1 MSIRRLFPALMLVLL
16 GFLAPAAWCQDYV
29 IGDGDGLQVSVWG
42 VPELT
47 VEVIVRPDGKIT
59 LPAAGDILASG
70 LSPVQL
76 SDRLTSVLSEFVKK
90 PVVTVTVSRIVSNKV
105 YVSGG
110 GAGPAVVDLSG
121 RTTLL
126 KLLCRLEGLENAD
139 LRRAYIIRG
148 GKRLDTDFYQL
159 FVKGDVSRDVTLQ
172 PEDII
177 FLPTQELNKVYV
189 TGAIREPRYI
199 FYREGMTV
207 LDAILEAGGFSEYA
221 KQNDVLVLRNGGE
234 KIELRIKD
242 LMFGKD
248 TDQNISLQPGDQVVV
263 KEGIF

>member
-1 MSIRRLFPALMLVLL
+1 MFMKRMLLVFMLL
-16 GFLAPAAWCQDYV
+16 GFLAPAGWCDDYV
-29 IGDGDGLQVSVWG
+29 IGDGDVLQVSVWG

-47 VEVIVRPDGKIT
+47 VEVVVRPDGKIT
-59 LPAAGDILASG
+59 LPAAGDIVASG

-76 SDRLTSVLSEFVKK
+76 SDKLTTVLSDFVKK
-90 PVVTVTVSRIVSNKV
+90 PVVTVTVGQIVSNRV

-110 GAGPAVVDLSG
+110 GAGPAVVDLTG
-121 RTTLL
+121 RTSLL
-126 KLLCRLEGLENAD
+126 KLLCRLQGLENAD

-148 GKRLDTDFYQL
+148 GKRLNTDFYQL
-159 FVKGDVSRDVTLQ
+159 FVKGDVARDVTLE

-189 TGAIREPRYI
+189 TGAIQEPKYI

-221 KQNDVLVLRNGGE
+221 KQNDVLVLRNGSE

-248 TDQNISLQPGDQVVV
+248 TAQNISLQPGDQVVV

>member
-1 MSIRRLFPALMLVLL
+1 MFIRRMLPALVLVLL
-16 GFLAPAAWCQDYV
+16 GFLTPVAWGEDYI
-29 IGDGDGLQVSVWG
+29 IGDGDVLQVSVWG

-47 VEVIVRPDGKIT
+47 VEVVVRPDGKIT
-59 LPAAGDILASG
+59 LPAAGDIVASG

-90 PVVTVTVSRIVSNKV
+90 PVVTVTVRQIVSNRV

-110 GAGPAVVDLSG
+110 GAGPAVVDLAG

-139 LRRAYIIRG
+139 LRRAYIIRD
-148 GKRLDTDFYQL
+148 GKRLETDFFQL
-159 FVKGDVSRDVTLQ
+159 FVKGDVARDVTLQ

-189 TGAIREPRYI
+189 TGAIQEPRYI

-221 KQNDVLVLRNGGE
+221 KRNDVLVVRNSGE
-234 KIELRIKD
+234 KVEVRLKD
-242 LMFGKD
+242 MMAGKD

>member
-1 MSIRRLFPALMLVLL
+1 MRKLFPVLVLVLL
-16 GFLAPAAWCQDYV
+16 NFLSPIAWCEDYI
-29 IGDGDGLQVSVWG
+29 IGDGDVLLISVWG

-59 LPAAGDILASG
+59 LPAGGDIVASG
-70 LSPVQL
+70 LSPAQL
-76 SDRLTSVLSEFVKK
+76 SEKLNIKLSEFVKK
-90 PVVTVTVSRIVSNKV
+90 PVVTVTVRQIVNNRV

-110 GAGPAVVDLSG
+110 GAGPTVVDLTG

-126 KLLCRLEGLENAD
+126 KLLCRLEGLQNAD
-139 LRRAYIIRG
+139 LRRAYIIREG
-148 GKRLDTDFYQL
+148 NRIDTDFYQL

-189 TGAIREPRYI
+189 TGAIQEPRYI

-221 KQNDVLVLRNGGE
+221 KQNDVLVLRHGGE

-242 LMFGKD
+242 LMSGKN
-248 TDQNISLQPGDQVVV
+248 TDHNVALQPGDQVVV
-263 KEGIF
+263 KEGMF